1 MSPQV
6 LCILVAE
13 TKGSQGVICNG
24 NLKIL
29 QKMRINAFPSTS
41 TMAFW
46 AK

>member
-1 MSPQV
+1 M